1 MTQNFTLNDLIRL
14 VYKETSA
21 EEEFSVREEISSDW
35 EIREVHEELE
45 YAKNQLPK
53 ATFAPSE
60 KSIKNILHYS
70 KLTAL
75 QVEF

>member
-14 VYKETSA
+14 VYKEASP
-21 EEEFSVREEISSDW
+21 EEEFAIREELDSDW
-35 EIREVHEELE
+35 QIREAYEELS
-45 YAKNQLPK
+45 AAVQKLPK

-60 KSIKNILHYS
+60 KCINSILHYS

>member
-14 VYKETSA
+14 VYKETSP
-21 EEEFSVREEISSDW
+21 EEEFAVRDEINSDW
-35 EIREVHEELE
+35 QIREAYEELNG
-45 YAKNQLPK
+45 AVKKLPK
-53 ATFAPSE
+53 VTFAPSN
-60 KSIKNILHYS
+60 KCINGILHYS

>member
-14 VYKETSA
+14 VYKETSP
-21 EEEFSVREEISSDW
+21 EEEFVIREDITSDWQVRE
-35 EIREVHEELE
+35 VYEELVCASE
-45 YAKNQLPK
+45 KLPK
-53 ATFAPSE
+53 ATFAPSHRC
-60 KSIKNILHYS
+60 INNILHYS